1 MFFVVNK
8 NKIVSILIL
17 MIAVV
22 TVVTALPTV
31 DLQVTA
37 NVDKLLPIYCVDTEE
52 KKVALTI
59 NCAWEN
65 TDIDKILNSLKE
77 YNVKV
82 TFFVVGDFAKKY
94 PESVKA
100 IYDAGHEIGNHSF
113 THPHVN
119 NLSLEDN
126 VKQINDCNN
135 LVREI
140 TGLTP
145 MLYRAPYGE
154 YNDTVIKASKQA
166 NMYAIQWN
174 VDSLDYR
181 DLSKEDMWKRIEKG
195 VNPGSIILMH
205 SGTKNTADAL
215 GYIIENLQNMKY
227 DIVKVSDLIYKD
239 NYYINHQGMQKQ
251 N

>member
-22 TVVTALPTV
+22 TIVTALPTV

-119 NLSLEDN
+119 NLPLEDN

-135 LVREI
+135 LVKEI
-140 TGLTP
+140 TGTTP

>member
-22 TVVTALPTV
+22 TIVTALPTV

-52 KKVALTI
+52 KKIALTI

-65 TDIDKILNSLKE
+65 KDIDKILNSLKE

-119 NLSLEDN
+119 SLSLEDN
-126 VKQINDCNN
+126 VKQINDCNE
-135 LVREI
+135 LIKQI
-140 TGLTP
+140 TGVSP

-154 YNDTVIKASKQA
+154 YNDTVIKASKKV

-174 VDSLDYR
+174 VDSLDYT

-195 VNPGSIILMH
+195 IGHGSIILMH

-215 GYIIENLQNMKY
+215 PYIIENLQNMKY

>member
-119 NLSLEDN
+119 NLPLEDN

-174 VDSLDYR
+174 VDSLDYT

>member
-31 DLQVTA
+31 DLQVNA
-37 NVDKLLPIYCVDTEE
+37 NVDRLLPIYCVDTEE

-65 TDIDKILNSLKE
+65 KDIDKILNCLKE

-126 VKQINDCNN
+126 VKQINDCND
-135 LVREI
+135 LIKQI
-140 TGLTP
+140 TGASP

-174 VDSLDYR
+174 VDSLDYT

-195 VNPGSIILMH
+195 AGPGSIILMH

-215 GYIIENLQNMKY
+215 GYIIGNLQNMKY

>member
-126 VKQINDCNN
+126 VKQIN
-135 LVREI
+135 
-140 TGLTP
+140 
-145 MLYRAPYGE
+145 
-154 YNDTVIKASKQA
+154 
-166 NMYAIQWN
+166 
-174 VDSLDYR
+174 
-181 DLSKEDMWKRIEKG
+181 
-195 VNPGSIILMH
+195 
-205 SGTKNTADAL
+205 
-215 GYIIENLQNMKY
+215 QN
-227 DIVKVSDLIYKD
+227 
-239 NYYINHQGMQKQ
+239 
-251 N
+251 

>member
-119 NLSLEDN
+119 NLPLEDN

-135 LVREI
+135 LVKEI
-140 TGLTP
+140 TGTTP

>member
-135 LVREI
+135 LVKEI

-174 VDSLDYR
+174 VDSLDYT

>member
-113 THPHVN
+113 THPNVN
-119 NLSLEDN
+119 NLPLEDN

-135 LVREI
+135 LVKEI
-140 TGLTP
+140 TGTTP

>member
-135 LVREI
+135 LVKEI
-140 TGLTP
+140 TGVSP
-145 MLYRAPYGE
+145 ILYRAPYGE

-174 VDSLDYR
+174 VDSLDYT

>member
-59 NCAWEN
+59 NCAWKN

-126 VKQINDCNN
+126 VKQIN
-135 LVREI
+135 
-140 TGLTP
+140 
-145 MLYRAPYGE
+145 
-154 YNDTVIKASKQA
+154 
-166 NMYAIQWN
+166 
-174 VDSLDYR
+174 
-181 DLSKEDMWKRIEKG
+181 
-195 VNPGSIILMH
+195 
-205 SGTKNTADAL
+205 
-215 GYIIENLQNMKY
+215 QN
-227 DIVKVSDLIYKD
+227 
-239 NYYINHQGMQKQ
+239 
-251 N
+251 